1 MSAAERLLN
10 AIVDIQHY
18 ITHDIDPHK
27 CAACPRWDELQG
39 AAMEAVEEIE
49 RLKAAGAWL
58 SLREAVDAAR
68 ADEREACAKVCD
80 EIANELVTLACDSE
94 AHGADGCSVAIRARG
109 ES

>member
-1 MSAAERLLN
+1 MSTAERLLN
-10 AIVDIQHY
+10 AVADLQHY
-18 ITHDIDPHK
+18 ITHDIDPDK

-80 EIANELVTLACDSE
+80 AISTGAYWE
-94 AHGADGCSVAIRARG
+94 GADLAAAAIRARG